1 MHMEILISRRGF
13 ASASAVS
20 ALMNRLIGCIAV
32 SMVGR
37 VALKSLRSSALDLD
51 PQLDLD
57 GAVPMARRGHVV
69 VRDVTPALEERVSA
83 WHFI

>member
-13 ASASAVS
+13 ASASPVS
-20 ALMNRLIGCIAV
+20 ALMNRLLGCIAV

-37 VALKSLRSSALDLD
+37 VALKSLRSSALGLD

-69 VRDVTPALEERVSA
+69 VRDVTPALEGQGSYEV
-83 WHFI
+83 